1 MKIKPIVL
9 DRIQT
14 NHTSFTVDLLLPSN
28 VTFICGESGVG
39 KSALYSFLQEY
50 AAEEKRMVCLNY
62 LDKNKKYRTSIKNS
76 KGKLFVIDNAD
87 ILLDDILR
95 RYIGVDDK
103 NQYIIIGRNP
113 TGLLLQQNEIMELE
127 TKKVGDMISF
137 SLKKSM

>member
-1 MKIKPIVL
+1 MRIKPIVL

-14 NHTSFTVDLLLPSN
+14 NHTSFTVDLQLPSN